1 MHAVECTP
9 CSLLVFAFVRC
20 RGQLA
25 SLASEFQVTHS
36 SKHAKIY
43 IWYLAGE
50 IQKQAP
56 QDTLN
61 DSKQASS
68 TASLKHNEQPY
79 KHSKRDNKI
88 HDNHTVYPWP
98 RNGD

>member
-1 MHAVECTP
+1 M
-9 CSLLVFAFVRC
+9 FAFGVRFC
-20 RGQLA
+20 ALSRSAGQSGLRI
-25 SLASEFQVTHS
+25 S
-36 SKHAKIY
+36 SDTQLEARTKIY

-56 QDTLN
+56 QDTPN

-68 TASLKHNEQPY
+68 TASLKHSEQPY

-88 HDNHTVYPWP
+88 HDNHTVYPWL